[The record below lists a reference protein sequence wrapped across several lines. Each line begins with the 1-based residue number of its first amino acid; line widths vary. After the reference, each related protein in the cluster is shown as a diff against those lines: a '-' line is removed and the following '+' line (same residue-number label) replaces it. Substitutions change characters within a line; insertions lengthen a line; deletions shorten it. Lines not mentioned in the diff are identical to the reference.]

1 MDGGQTEAIAW
12 AIRTLTDGERATAFD
27 GETTLAQSLEA
38 LDEIIE
44 QHGLDGLGGPEKSAF
59 MVWPR
64 MVVAALNRYRSIRI
78 A

>member
-1 MDGGQTEAIAW
+1 MHHHHQPQLLQ
-12 AIRTLTDGERATAFD
+12 RTGERATAFD
-27 GETTLAQSLEA
+27 GEATLAQSLEE

-59 MVWPR
+59 LVRPR
-64 MVVAALNRYRSIRI
+64 MVDLAAALNRYRSIRI